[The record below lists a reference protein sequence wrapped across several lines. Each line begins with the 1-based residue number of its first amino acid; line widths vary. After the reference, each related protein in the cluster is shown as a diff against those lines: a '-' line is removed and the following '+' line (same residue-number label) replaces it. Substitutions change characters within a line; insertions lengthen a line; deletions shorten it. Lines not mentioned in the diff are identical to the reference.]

1 MKKTSAGAARLW
13 QKPKANAQQ
22 VDKSLDEFGSSIY
35 LEAYH
40 YALDLCDN
48 PAIARAVASRFS
60 KSWEAQ
66 EQSVTEFTS
75 NQA

>member
-1 MKKTSAGAARLW
+1 MRLW
-13 QKPKANAQQ
+13 QKSQSNAQQ
-22 VDKSLDEFGSSIY
+22 VDKSLDESGTSIY

-60 KSWEAQ
+60 KSWEAR
-66 EQSVTEFTS
+66 EQPVTEIAS
-75 NQA
+75 NQV